1 MEPKSTGSNTDVGKR
16 IALIVMSLGLAFMI
30 PMASAVEPAVKCSKG
45 PWDFRDPASLKLSDG
60 EHSLGKVE
68 TPEGALEVRVKVQ
81 KGEVSDP
88 MYFLRGKQLKK
99 VSDAKVPKELRE
111 CMNLKKTA
119 ALHDWIGP
127 PMIAALDW
135 LITSAEARACVA
147 RVISVTCN
155 ENTCCVHASCGRARA
170 VWCEGF

>member
-1 MEPKSTGSNTDVGKR
+1 MEPKLTESNAGVGKR
-16 IALIVMSLGLAFMI
+16 FASIVMSLGLAFMI
-30 PMASAVEPAVKCSKG
+30 PMAAAAEPAVKCSKG
-45 PWDFRDPASLKLSDG
+45 PWDFRDPASLKLTDG

-119 ALHDWIGP
+119 TLHDWIGQ
-127 PMIAALDW
+127 PMIATLDW

-155 ENTCCVHASCGRARA
+155 QNTCCALASCGRARE